1 MCARRVSKGLTF
13 VAVKSV
19 FRKLGLAHF
28 LSAFLSV
35 VFGLLAFG
43 NVDVGFVFGFVSWV
57 RPY

>member
-1 MCARRVSKGLTF
+1 MSKGSTF

-19 FRKLGLAHF
+19 FRRLGLVHF

-43 NVDVGFVFGFVSWV
+43 NVGVGFVFEFVSWV
-57 RPY
+57 QPY

>member
-1 MCARRVSKGLTF
+1 MSKGSTF

-19 FRKLGLAHF
+19 FRRLGLSHF

-43 NVDVGFVFGFVSWV
+43 NVDVDFVFGFVSWV
-57 RPY
+57 RFY